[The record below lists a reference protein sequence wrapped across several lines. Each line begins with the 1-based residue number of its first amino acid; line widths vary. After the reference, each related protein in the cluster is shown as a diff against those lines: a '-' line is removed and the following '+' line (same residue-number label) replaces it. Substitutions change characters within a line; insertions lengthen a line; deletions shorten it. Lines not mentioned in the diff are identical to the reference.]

1 MKPILIHFPE
11 DVLDL
16 MRRVRE
22 ELPGEP
28 WHYPLDSG
36 MTIEEFRQSLIARL
50 EKTRKPEV
58 ESPHNRT

>member
-28 WHYPLDSG
+28 WYYPLDSG
-36 MTIEEFRQSLIARL
+36 LTIEEFRQILIDRL
-50 EKTRKPEV
+50 ENARKTKAG
-58 ESPHNRT
+58 ESAD